1 MEDKLSH
8 HSEEVYWFDCEKRE
22 ADVED
27 LMGA

>member
-8 HSEEVYWFDCEKRE
+8 HSEEVYWFDFEKRE

-27 LMGA
+27 LRGA